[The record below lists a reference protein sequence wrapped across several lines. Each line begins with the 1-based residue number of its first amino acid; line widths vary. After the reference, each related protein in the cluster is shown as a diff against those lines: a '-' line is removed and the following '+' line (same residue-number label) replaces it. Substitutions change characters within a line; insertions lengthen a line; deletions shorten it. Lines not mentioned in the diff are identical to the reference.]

1 MEIKMDIISELNGK
15 RILIWGYGREG
26 KATEHFLQRCVKP
39 ASVDIFEGKK
49 EEIDED
55 DYDFIIKSPGI
66 VMNEENPKY
75 TSETELFLQQFRDQV
90 IGITGTKGKS
100 TTSAML
106 YTVLKA
112 CSGRPV
118 LLLGNIGQPC
128 LDYFEEVTEDTIIVY
143 EMSCHQLAH
152 TNVSPHIAIFL
163 NLYEEHLDYYGT
175 VEKYFEAKSHIA
187 AYQKSGDYFFV
198 GENVPQIDTKAQ
210 RTVLHQPKGVHYDLK
225 LAGEHNQYDAQFVER
240 VAELLGCEK
249 EAVLKSMADFEGLP
263 HRLQYVGTY
272 RGVRYYDDSI
282 STIPEAAINAAMSI
296 PDAKTVLIGGMDRG
310 INYDLLVTFIRKHKE
325 FQFICAYASG
335 KRIFGEVGD
344 CENCVYAEDLE
355 QAVEAAVQMTEPGG
369 ACILSPAAASYG
381 YFKNFE
387 ERGETFQKYVHA
399 FAQ

>member
-1 MEIKMDIISELNGK
+1 
-15 RILIWGYGREG
+15 
-26 KATEHFLQRCVKP
+26 
-39 ASVDIFEGKK
+39 
-49 EEIDED
+49 
-55 DYDFIIKSPGI
+55 
-66 VMNEENPKY
+66 MNEENPKY

-210 RTVLHQPKGVHYDLK
+210 RTVLHQPKGVHYELK

-296 PDAKTVLIGGMDRG
+296 PDAKTVLIGVWTVELIMIFWLHLSGS
-310 INYDLLVTFIRKHKE
+310 IKNFSLSVHTHPENVF
-325 FQFICAYASG
+325 SG
-335 KRIFGEVGD
+335 KSATVRTVSMRKI
-344 CENCVYAEDLE
+344 
-355 QAVEAAVQMTEPGG
+355 
-369 ACILSPAAASYG
+369 
-381 YFKNFE
+381 
-387 ERGETFQKYVHA
+387 
-399 FAQ
+399 

>member
-1 MEIKMDIISELNGK
+1 M
-15 RILIWGYGREG
+15 
-26 KATEHFLQRCVKP
+26 
-39 ASVDIFEGKK
+39 
-49 EEIDED
+49 
-55 DYDFIIKSPGI
+55 
-66 VMNEENPKY
+66 
-75 TSETELFLQQFRDQV
+75 
-90 IGITGTKGKS
+90 
-100 TTSAML
+100 
-106 YTVLKA
+106 
-112 CSGRPV
+112 
-118 LLLGNIGQPC
+118 
-128 LDYFEEVTEDTIIVY
+128 TEDTIIVY

-210 RTVLHQPKGVHYDLK
+210 RTVLHQPKGVHYELK

-310 INYDLLVTFIRKHKE
+310 INYDLLVAFIREHKE

>member
-1 MEIKMDIISELNGK
+1 MKKKFVPILAAGALIVVIICFMLLGSIIEKYTPSKEHMNLSDYYNLSGEQDVALILDNQILDAKGKLLNGTVY
-15 RILIWGYGREG
+15 L
-26 KATEHFLQRCVKP
+26 
-39 ASVDIFEGKK
+39 
-49 EEIDED
+49 
-55 DYDFIIKSPGI
+55 DYETVCSYLNDRFYWDH
-66 VMNEENPKY
+66 NENK
-75 TSETELFLQQFRDQV
+75 L
-90 IGITGTKGKS
+90 
-100 TTSAML
+100 L
-106 YTVLKA
+106 YTTATDLISADADSTSYYVTKDSHSLDHPIVKA
-112 CSGRPV
+112 DA
-118 LLLGNIGQPC
+118 QTA
-128 LDYFEEVTEDTIIVY
+128 Y
-143 EMSCHQLAH
+143 
-152 TNVSPHIAIFL
+152 IAIDFL
-163 NLYEEHLDYYGT
+163 KLYSDFSYEVLDSPNRVILT
-175 VEKYFEAKSHIA
+175 TAW
-187 AYQKSGDYFFV
+187 GDYTTA
-198 GENVPQIDTKAQ
+198 PAKQKTQ
-210 RTVLHQPKGVHYDLK
+210 LRQKG
-225 LAGEHNQYDAQFVER
+225 
-240 VAELLGCEK
+240 EK

-310 INYDLLVTFIRKHKE
+310 INYDLLVAFIREHKE